1 MQRALYLYLILSTA
15 ESTQL
20 PATNCDNM
28 ACYFGAY
35 CLVRSGMATCECG
48 PADCPE
54 TNPVSVCGSDG
65 RTYLSACHLRAHAC
79 RTQSDIVVQA
89 FGPCGAETPQV
100 RRGSRLNRSAA
111 RRSERSH
118 TPSPKRIA
126 KHKLEDKHVKFHPS
140 AFNSV
145 ETARNDNENP
155 KSADGPELTCVDI
168 LPPVGYR

>member
-1 MQRALYLYLILSTA
+1 
-15 ESTQL
+15 
-20 PATNCDNM
+20 M

-100 RRGSRLNRSAA
+100 RRGSRLNRSAS

-118 TPSPKRIA
+118 TPSPKRTT

-155 KSADGPELTCVDI
+155 KSAEGSELTCVDI